1 MNIDA
6 QTIDPMDALIEAIN
20 ANARVT
26 PKLRT
31 AMLSAMLGETE
42 ISSITQLARAC
53 QCDRTTLWRH
63 WREAFP
69 AKPNPKDVLN
79 YIRLLRSLASGKPIK
94 RGSFARKMLIELFG
108 IIPSGELNIPQMIS
122 KSVVHLR
129 MGMSLRG
136 ELMND

>member
-53 QCDRTTLWRH
+53 
-63 WREAFP
+63 
-69 AKPNPKDVLN
+69 
-79 YIRLLRSLASGKPIK
+79 LL
-94 RGSFARKMLIELFG
+94 
-108 IIPSGELNIPQMIS
+108 
-122 KSVVHLR
+122 
-129 MGMSLRG
+129 
-136 ELMND
+136 